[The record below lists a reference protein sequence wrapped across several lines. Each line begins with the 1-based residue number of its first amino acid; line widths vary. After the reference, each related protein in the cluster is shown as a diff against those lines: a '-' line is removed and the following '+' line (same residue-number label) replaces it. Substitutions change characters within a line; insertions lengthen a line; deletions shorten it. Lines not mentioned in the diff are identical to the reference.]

1 MNCAVK
7 DSICP
12 FMTPLNL
19 YLLGASLL
27 LVIILILLRRRQPKH
42 IVAYK
47 TENGAVTISRSA
59 IVELVRT
66 SCEQISQV
74 SKPKLKVFFR
84 KGLTHFAIRI
94 QLTSSGSLKDIE
106 ETLQNHLRESLSKNL
121 GIENLGDINIIVT
134 SFKSGKIRQVSG
146 TSTAYTNPVRIE
158 PAQASD
164 NFEESSDDLQAN
176 DKTEE
181 KDQ

>member
-19 YLLGASLL
+19 YLLGGSLL
-27 LVIILILLRRRQPKH
+27 LLIILVVLRKRQPKN

-47 TENGAVTISRSA
+47 TENGNVTISRSA

-74 SKPKLKVFFR
+74 SKPKLKVFVR

-106 ETLQNHLRESLSKNL
+106 ETLQSHLRESLSKNL
-121 GIENLGDINIIVT
+121 GIEKLGEINIIVT
-134 SFKSGKIRQVSG
+134 SFKSGKIRPISS
-146 TSTAYTNPVRIE
+146 TSTAISQAQIE
-158 PAQASD
+158 TAQTAD
-164 NFEESSDDLQAN
+164 ESEKSSGDLN
-176 DKTEE
+176 
-181 KDQ
+181 